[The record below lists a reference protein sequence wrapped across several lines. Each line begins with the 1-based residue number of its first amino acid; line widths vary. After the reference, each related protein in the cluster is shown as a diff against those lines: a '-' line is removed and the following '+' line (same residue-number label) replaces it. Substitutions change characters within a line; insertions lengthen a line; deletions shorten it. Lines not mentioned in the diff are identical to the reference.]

1 MIQVPCHYHVE
12 FFSISKVMHEVYE
25 DTVKRPYIP
34 EGNIEPNA
42 AGVEKLEFIIPD
54 NGME

>member
-1 MIQVPCHYHVE
+1 MIQFPCHNYGT
-12 FFSISKVMHEVYE
+12 FFLISKVMHEVYE

-34 EGNIEPNA
+34 EGNVEPNA
-42 AGVEKLEFIIPD
+42 AGVEKLEFVISD